1 MSLPLDF
8 DWKFYCTYY
17 KDLTFNG
24 INNETSAKQH
34 YLKHGKS
41 ENRIYNQ
48 NQIQLQDNL
57 RKTWSFKQLP
67 FCHIGKKYIPSSGLP
82 SGSSAEPLSGIIIIN
97 NVPYHM

>member
-48 NQIQLQDNL
+48 NQIQL
-57 RKTWSFKQLP
+57 
-67 FCHIGKKYIPSSGLP
+67 HIY
-82 SGSSAEPLSGIIIIN
+82 
-97 NVPYHM
+97 